1 MFSLDFGVHHHFV
14 HHFASLSK
22 YEYLL
27 GQNKLF

>member
-1 MFSLDFGVHHHFV
+1 MFSLDFGVHHFV